1 MDYWPK
7 DAKII
12 QIDADNKMLGLVK
25 KISVGICGDA
35 KASAVALATRLEGRA
50 LACDENKAVRLD
62 KVATEKALWEKSST
76 SGRMNVTRSA

>member
-7 DAKII
+7 QAKII

-35 KASAVALATRLEGRA
+35 KAAAIALTTRLAGGS
-50 LACDENKAVRLD
+50 DV
-62 KVATEKALWEKSST
+62 
-76 SGRMNVTRSA
+76 